1 MKELPKRFEYIAI
14 LAIFAAALCFC
25 NALRVEAG
33 ATPTDQPES
42 GDTSTE
48 ELPPPTQQDVSIEG
62 LREQLKAE
70 PTRPD
75 LYVQLMVAL
84 MDKGDYTGALSLLEP
99 LDKLGDP
106 LWRSQGHMLAGKIV
120 LEKLAPDAG
129 DKKEELLKQAMEQFN
144 MAIDLEYP
152 YPTNLAAYWYL
163 GDLQAELGF
172 TKDAIETLSTYLVLK
187 PHAYE
192 ARLRLAE
199 LYIKEGNNG
208 RAKILLADMKSDPDD
223 TRRAKASAML
233 RNLKLGELRNYF
245 IIAGAIILAAVVVF
259 VFFRIKKRIARK
271 AAKEA

>member
-1 MKELPKRFEYIAI
+1 MP
-14 LAIFAAALCFC
+14 
-25 NALRVEAG
+25 
-33 ATPTDQPES
+33 PDQPEG

-48 ELPPPTQQDVSIEG
+48 ELPPPTQQDVSVEG
-62 LREQLKAE
+62 LREQLRAE

-75 LYVQLMVAL
+75 LYFQLMVAL
-84 MDKGDYTGALSLLEP
+84 MDKGDYNGALALLEP

-120 LEKLAPDAG
+120 MEKLAPDAG
-129 DKKEELLKQAMEQFN
+129 EKKEELLKQAVEQFS

-163 GDLQAELGF
+163 GDLQAELGL

-199 LYIKEGNNG
+199 LYVQKGNMG
-208 RAKILLADMKSDPDD
+208 RARILLADMKSDPDD
-223 TRRAKASAML
+223 TRRAKASAMSRQL
-233 RNLKLGELRNYF
+233 RLKGLRNYF
-245 IIAGAIILAAVVVF
+245 ITSGAIIVVAIVVF
-259 VFFRIKKRIARK
+259 AFFLVKKRIARK
-271 AAKEA
+271 AGKEA